1 MTSTATIPP
10 RQTRALQFGST
21 SRSSAILSAPTPFC
35 RRSRDRCIL
44 ACSPTAAPCPASQP
58 SSQPRQKP
66 TTRPLTPLPQLR
78 RSRSAA
84 AHALRRYAGG
94 EQDSPVLRGSQRFE
108 PDPSPPVIRHPTRQ
122 RRRPPPAPF
131 GAACTLEGTPHSRRP
146 RRPPPPGQ
154 SPSSQRSP
162 HAAPSGAPRGNQHEV
177 RSVTHD
183 QRNANGSA
191 RATA

>member
-66 TTRPLTPLPQLR
+66 TTRPSTPLPQLR

-94 EQDSPVLRGSQRFE
+94 EQDSPVLRGSQRLN
-108 PDPSPPVIRHPTRQ
+108 PTHRHRSSVTR
-122 RRRPPPAPF
+122 R
-131 GAACTLEGTPHSRRP
+131 GSAAARARAVWGSLHPGRTPHSRRP